1 MSSGQKKFSKSEKGK
16 SIRTE
21 PDSPS
26 PGPKLMGAAI
36 RSASAAR
43 NLDRACDVEKAIG
56 SDDGE
61 DGATGARHA
70 MEGDSIDRPI
80 RSVRMTR
87 RSIPFRYNSD
97 RSIEQLADIP
107 PELFDWTNGNVPCEE
122 TKGKCLP
129 LPLMGVVPK
138 VYPSYRDIL
147 NTQLG
152 GECFSS
158 VAASEGKEDGANAP
172 IETAGTQTDDAVAG
186 GSIDREDMDRPP
198 EKKKRRR
205 KKKKTPVCAE
215 EQEELGTEMD
225 RAGDEPL
232 VDQTESECQEKK
244 EIPTGSIE
252 GVPTEPI
259 EESPT
264 GVSGAKRARS
274 AERGPL
280 DLVEKRQKVS
290 DDRSVVS
297 AENEGEPVASLPI
310 NRRLPW
316 GGSDPPATKFSA
328 TASERV
334 EFLYDGEIPF
344 VNNSAACGDL
354 ARRIRGGTRTM
365 PEVSDLAF
373 SDMYADSARA
383 DAMVSF
389 LPFLYLWIRFCDI
402 DFALIDDMLNFL
414 SLSFLLQAVARKN
427 ILIMEYEAALRR
439 AVSELRTAEA
449 TIKAKDEEFEKAKRE
464 VLKKAKEL
472 VAERDR
478 HCRER
483 RQAIQMAGDL
493 EEELETA
500 RTKIA
505 EMKRERIEEAERTNK
520 EMDRLRQSRLY
531 EVMCERNRV
540 VVGANRRFEKFRK
553 YMTDRDKQ
561 EAKLFL
567 HGQASGTLDLIG
579 MLDDRGLPVPKVVKD
594 ILVGNEA
601 KYRKEL
607 AEVVVEEI
615 TEHDL
620 VLSPSRSV
628 ILQGF
633 NQFGSNLEIFDSA
646 DAAALRS
653 PIPGDEAPV
662 AASVSTNA
670 DRSTAAASRGQEGQ
684 GNVSA
689 GLEASEAR
697 DTGAVGPLA
706 ASVEE
711 QVQETD

>member
-1 MSSGQKKFSKSEKGK
+1 MPQVSLMRSR
-16 SIRTE
+16 SIGMYHDAGFGLT
-21 PDSPS
+21 
-26 PGPKLMGAAI
+26 
-36 RSASAAR
+36 
-43 NLDRACDVEKAIG
+43 
-56 SDDGE
+56 
-61 DGATGARHA
+61 
-70 MEGDSIDRPI
+70 SIDR
-80 RSVRMTR
+80 RMLRWFIHPNTIGPPDTFWEDVPKIVTL
-87 RSIPFRYNSD
+87 SQQKWGNFD
-97 RSIEQLADIP
+97 RQRIDRQRERIAKV
-107 PELFDWTNGNVPCEE
+107 DWTNGNVPCEE
-122 TKGKCLP
+122 TKGKRLP

-138 VYPSYRDIL
+138 VYPNYRDIL

-158 VAASEGKEDGANAP
+158 VAASEGKEDDANAP
-172 IETAGTQTDDAVAG
+172 IKTAGTQTDDAVAG

-215 EQEELGTEMD
+215 EQEELGTKMD
-225 RAGDEPL
+225 HAGDELL
-232 VDQTESECQEKK
+232 VDQTEVECQEKK
-244 EIPTGSIE
+244 EIPTGSTE

-264 GVSGAKRARS
+264 GASRAKRA
-274 AERGPL
+274 
-280 DLVEKRQKVS
+280 KR
-290 DDRSVVS
+290 RRTGG
-297 AENEGEPVASLPI
+297 ALPI

-316 GGSDPPATKFSA
+316 GGSDPPVTKFSA
-328 TASERV
+328 AASERV
-334 EFLYDGEIPF
+334 EFLYDGEILF

-365 PEVSDLAF
+365 PEVNDLAF

-383 DAMVSF
+383 DVM
-389 LPFLYLWIRFCDI
+389 
-402 DFALIDDMLNFL
+402 
-414 SLSFLLQAVARKN
+414 AVARKN
-427 ILIMEYEAALRR
+427 ILIIEYEAALRR

-449 TIKAKDEEFEKAKRE
+449 TIKA
-464 VLKKAKEL
+464 
-472 VAERDR
+472 
-478 HCRER
+478 
-483 RQAIQMAGDL
+483 QAIQMAGDL

-505 EMKRERIEEAERTNK
+505 EMKRERIEEAERTKK
-520 EMDRLRQSRLY
+520 ELDLLRQSRLY

-579 MLDDRGLPVPKVVKD
+579 MLDDRGLQVPKVLKD
-594 ILVGNEA
+594 ILVGNEE

-607 AEVVVEEI
+607 AEVVVEAI

-633 NQFGSNLEIFDSA
+633 NQFGSNLEIVDSA
-646 DAAALRS
+646 AAAPLRS
-653 PIPGDEAPV
+653 PIPADEAPV
-662 AASVSTNA
+662 AVSVSTNA
-670 DRSTAAASRGQEGQ
+670 DRSTAASSRGQEGQ

-689 GLEASEAR
+689 GLEASEAG